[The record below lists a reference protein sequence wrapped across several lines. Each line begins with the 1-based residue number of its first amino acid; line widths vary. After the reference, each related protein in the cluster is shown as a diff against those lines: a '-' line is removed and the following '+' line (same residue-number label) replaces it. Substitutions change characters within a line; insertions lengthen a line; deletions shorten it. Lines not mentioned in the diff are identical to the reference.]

1 MVTSFAPVVAQ
12 VKVTLSPEEIVD
24 GLAVNEEIV
33 GIVAANVDAELQPIS
48 MMQMSVTATPLTFVA
63 S

>member
-1 MVTSFAPVVAQ
+1 MVTSCVPVVAQ

-24 GLAVNEEIV
+24 GLAVNDEIFGV
-33 GIVAANVDAELQPIS
+33 VAANVDGENQPIS
-48 MMQMSVTATPLTFVA
+48 KIQMSVRTTPLTFVA